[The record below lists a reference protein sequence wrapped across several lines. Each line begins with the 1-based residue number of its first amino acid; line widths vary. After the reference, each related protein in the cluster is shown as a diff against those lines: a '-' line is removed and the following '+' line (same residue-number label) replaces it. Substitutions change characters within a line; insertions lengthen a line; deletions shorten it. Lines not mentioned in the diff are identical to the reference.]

1 MGFYSW
7 FLLVALSSTNPNVL
21 ADKFWT
27 ILLLSLHSPLLK
39 LGIVYLYSTMLRN
52 FNHTQMS
59 HWLEWANGIFFLL
72 NVCGSKI
79 HILKIRS
86 SHGRAPFAPGD
97 TYIDGHLLVSV
108 PKGLYYYH
116 SFPRLYC
123 CILDTWVL
131 WNINSRFV
139 TFVYGVEHLF
149 NVPNAKSCCIFLCSI
164 CLILWWCVTFPV

>member
-1 MGFYSW
+1 MQKHNCAESFSSQTGLCSLNYKLYQASLNTVS
-7 FLLVALSSTNPNVL
+7 LLDMAERTRGRKYISFCRWAFILGSFWLPWALPILIL

-27 ILLLSLHSPLLK
+27 VLLLLSLHSPLLK
-39 LGIVYLYSTMLRN
+39 QGIVYLYSIMLCN

-79 HILKIRS
+79 HILKIWS

-108 PKGLYYYH
+108 LKDYVTT
-116 SFPRLYC
+116 
-123 CILDTWVL
+123 ILSQDYTV
-131 WNINSRFV
+131 F
-139 TFVYGVEHLF
+139 
-149 NVPNAKSCCIFLCSI
+149 
-164 CLILWWCVTFPV
+164 